1 MSKLYLLTG
10 GTGHL
15 GTVLI
20 SRLLERKEKVR
31 ALVLPSEKDLIKDDV
46 EICIGNVTDRD
57 SLKEF
62 FQIAGYS
69 SVTLIHCA
77 GIVSIASNPSKALW
91 PVNVNGTANMMQMA
105 LENHIDRVIY
115 VSSVHAI
122 PEKPYPEIT
131 TEVDYFNPEEV
142 EGLYAKSKAEGG
154 RIALEYSRK
163 GLNVSIVHPSGMIGP
178 GDLYK
183 KNHAITSIRAMA
195 SGLIPCGLTGG
206 YDFVDSRDVA
216 DGILACEELG
226 KKGECYILSGE
237 YITIKDLVNVAR
249 KIKGKGLVNFVLP
262 RGFIEGV
269 APLVERVCNFFGN
282 FAPIITPY
290 SIGTLQTNVRF
301 SHQKATNT
309 FGYNPRGIEE
319 AVKGSL
325 DQKII

>member
-10 GTGHL
+10 ATGHL

-20 SRLLERKEKVR
+20 SKLLERNEKIRV
-31 ALVLPSEKDLIKDDV
+31 LVLPSEKDLIKEDV
-46 EICIGNVTDRD
+46 EICIGNVADRE
-57 SLKEF
+57 SLKDF
-62 FQIAGYS
+62 FKLAGYS
-69 SVTLIHCA
+69 NVTLIHCA
-77 GIVSIASNPSKALW
+77 GIVSIASKPNKALW

-131 TEVDYFNPEEV
+131 TEVDNFSPDKV

-183 KNHAITSIRAMA
+183 KNHAVVSIRAMA
-195 SGLIPCGLTGG
+195 AGLIPCGLAGG
-206 YDFVDSRDVA
+206 FDFVDSRDVA
-216 DGILACEELG
+216 EGILACEEFG
-226 KKGECYILSGE
+226 GQGEGYILSGE
-237 YITIKDLVNVAR
+237 YIGIKDLVNIAR
-249 KIKGKGLVNFVLP
+249 KLSGRKPVNFVIS

-269 APLVERVCNFFGN
+269 APLFEKVCNFFGN
-282 FAPIITPY
+282 SAPLITPY

-301 SHQKATNT
+301 SHQKATEC
-309 FGYNPRGIEE
+309 FGYRPRDMEE
-319 AVKGSL
+319 AVRGSL
-325 DQKII
+325 NKI